1 MGSQCPFDPRIMFKN
16 LNISTRLAGTLAL
29 LLATMIATVATAL
42 FLMGSIRAD
51 TKTITDNWLP
61 SVELVNQ
68 MNTISSDH
76 RAEEFH
82 HVVVT
87 DPKAMANVEKSM
99 ADLLAMFDKEHKA
112 YMALISSDEERR
124 LHEAFQSDWKTYL
137 QVHDRMIA
145 LSRANESEKAN
156 AMLEGES
163 KIAYDKA
170 SANLVKLVN
179 LNSTGAHDAAK
190 RAEQSYLNARNT
202 MVIALALAVAV
213 AVAAGIWLMRSITAP
228 LNQALAV
235 AERVAQGDLT
245 SSIDI
250 HANDEIGKVL
260 HALQRMQDSLVKVVT
275 TVRTGS
281 ESVSTASVQISEGNH
296 DLSSRTESQASALEQ
311 TAASME
317 ELSSTVRQNADN
329 AAQAN
334 QLAQSAS
341 SAAAEGGEVVSQV
354 VDTMRG
360 INESSRKIADIINV
374 IDGIAFQTN
383 ILALNAAVEAAR
395 AGEQGRGFAVVA
407 GEVRNLAQRSA
418 QAAKEIKQLIN
429 DSVDRVEMGNALVDK
444 AGATMTQLVDSVR
457 RVTDI
462 MGEISAASKE
472 QSDGV
477 SQIGEAVTQMDQV
490 TQQNAAL
497 VEEMS
502 AAASSLKTQASDLV
516 QTVAVFRI
524 SGHAQPATPST
535 YSTPSAPSAP
545 PARTLAARPATPS
558 APGTAPRK
566 AAPQAASRPAKPAP
580 ARTEVATAGG
590 SDDWE
595 SF

>member
-1 MGSQCPFDPRIMFKN
+1 MLKN

-29 LLATMIATVATAL
+29 LLATMIATAALAL
-42 FLMGSIRAD
+42 FEMGSMRAD

-68 MNTISSDH
+68 MNTESSDF

-82 HVVVT
+82 HVVAT
-87 DPKAMANVEKSM
+87 DAQAMDRIEKLM
-99 ADLLAMFDKEHKA
+99 AGILAAFDKEHKA
-112 YMALISSDEERR
+112 YVALISSDEERK
-124 LHEAFQSDWKTYL
+124 LHEAFASDWKKYL
-137 QVHDRMIA
+137 EVHDRLIA
-145 LSRANESEKAN
+145 LSRANENEKAR
-156 AMLEGES
+156 ALLEGES
-163 KIAYDKA
+163 KTAFDSA
-170 SANLVKLVN
+170 SANLVKLVS
-179 LNSTGAHDAAK
+179 LNSTGAHDAAV

-202 MVIALALAVAV
+202 LAVALVVALLV
-213 AVAAGIWLMRSITAP
+213 AVAAGMWLMRSITAP

-235 AERVAQGDLT
+235 ADRVSQGDLT
-245 SSIDI
+245 STIEI
-250 HANDEIGKVL
+250 HAKDEIGKVL
-260 HALQRMQDSLVKVVT
+260 YALQRMQESLVKVVS
-275 TVRTGS
+275 TVRVGS
-281 ESVSTASVQISEGNH
+281 ESVSTASVQIAEGNH
-296 DLSSRTESQASALEQ
+296 DLSSRTEHQASALEQ

-341 SAAAEGGEVVSQV
+341 SVAVEGGQVVSQV

-418 QAAKEIKQLIN
+418 QAAKEIKLLIN
-429 DSVDRVEMGNALVDK
+429 DSVERVEIGNALVDK
-444 AGATMTQLVDSVR
+444 AGTTMNQLVDSVR

-502 AAASSLKTQASDLV
+502 AAASSLKTQAAELV

-524 SGHAQPATPST
+524 SGHASQP
-535 YSTPSAPSAP
+535 APSAP
-545 PARTLAARPATPS
+545 PLRTVAAPPALASATPS
-558 APGTAPRK
+558 APKAVPSATQKTTPRAAPK
-566 AAPQAASRPAKPAP
+566 AASPAP
-580 ARTEVATAGG
+580 ARAELATAGG
-590 SDDWE
+590 GDDWE

>member
-1 MGSQCPFDPRIMFKN
+1 MLKN
-16 LNISTRLAGTLAL
+16 IKISTRLAGTLAL
-29 LLATMIATVATAL
+29 LLATMVATVAIAL
-42 FLMGSIRAD
+42 LQMGSMRAD
-51 TKTITDNWLP
+51 TQTITDNWLP

-68 MNTISSDH
+68 MNTQSSDF

-82 HVVVT
+82 HVVAT
-87 DPKAMANVEKSM
+87 DAQSMDRIEKSM
-99 ADLLAMFDKEHKA
+99 ASSLAAFDKEHKG
-112 YMALISSDEERR
+112 YVALISSDEEQR
-124 LHEAFQSDWKTYL
+124 LHDAFQSEWKKYL
-137 QVHDRMIA
+137 EVHDRMLA
-145 LSRANESEKAN
+145 LSRANENEKAR
-156 AMLEGES
+156 ALLEGES
-163 KIAYDKA
+163 QTAFDNA
-170 SANLVKLVN
+170 SAGLVKLVQ
-179 LNSTGAHDAAK
+179 LNSQGAHDAATS
-190 RAEQSYLNARNT
+190 AEQSYLHARNT
-202 MVIALALAVAV
+202 LAVALVVAVAV
-213 AVAAGIWLMRSITAP
+213 AVAAGMWLMRSITAP

-245 SSIDI
+245 SSIAI
-250 HANDEIGKVL
+250 HSSDEIGQVL
-260 HALQRMQDSLVKVVT
+260 QALQRMQDSLVKVVS
-275 TVRTGS
+275 TVRMGS

-296 DLSSRTESQASALEQ
+296 DLSARTESQASALEQ

-341 SAAAEGGEVVSQV
+341 SVAVEGGQVVSQV

-429 DSVDRVEMGNALVDK
+429 DSVDRVEIGNALVDK
-444 AGATMTQLVDSVR
+444 AGATMHQLVDSVR

-516 QTVAVFRI
+516 QTVSVFRI
-524 SGHAQPATPST
+524 SGHTQQATPRT
-535 YSTPSAPSAP
+535 YSPPAAP
-545 PARTLAARPATPS
+545 PARTVAAKPVTPP

-580 ARTEVATAGG
+580 ARTEVAIAGG

>member
-29 LLATMIATVATAL
+29 LLATMIATVAAA
-42 FLMGSIRAD
+42 FVQMGSMRAD

-61 SVELVNQ
+61 SVELVNL
-68 MNTISSDH
+68 MNTESSDF

-82 HVVVT
+82 HVVAT
-87 DPKAMANVEKSM
+87 DAQAMDRIEKSM
-99 ADLLAMFDKEHKA
+99 ASILAAFDKEHKA
-112 YMALISSDEERR
+112 YVALISSDEERS
-124 LHEAFQSDWKTYL
+124 LHEAFQSDWKKYL
-137 QVHDRMIA
+137 EVHDRMIA
-145 LSRANESEKAN
+145 LSRGNENEKAR
-156 AMLEGES
+156 ALLEGES
-163 KIAYDKA
+163 KTAFDSA

-179 LNSTGAHDAAK
+179 MNSTGAHDAAE
-190 RAEQSYLNARNT
+190 RAEQSYLHARTT
-202 MVIALALAVAV
+202 MAVALALAVAV

-545 PARTLAARPATPS
+545 PARTVAARPATPS
-558 APGTAPRK
+558 ASGTAPRK
-566 AAPQAASRPAKPAP
+566 AAPQAAPRPAKPAP